1 MIHILCP
8 WKLSNFQ
15 DLSLPCPSTS
25 KILPPPWPWM
35 SNFKWTPSLQVI
47 ISQLKENI
55 IQEWLLDVIRSFL
68 QVGFHF
74 QCQLINL
81 VWLSFPLSGFPFDFF
96 SLCMCMNE
104 TKVKIKPSHVI
115 FKLTSD
121 SIVRFSPQTMQ
132 WYH

>member
-1 MIHILCP
+1 MSMKIVQFSRPLTPLPIYFQNSSTPLTLDVQFQMNP
-8 WKLSNFQ
+8 LS
-15 DLSLPCPSTS
+15 PSD
-25 KILPPPWPWM
+25 
-35 SNFKWTPSLQVI
+35 N
-47 ISQLKENI
+47 QLKENI

-96 SLCMCMNE
+96 SLCMWMNE
-104 TKVKIKPSHVI
+104 TKIKIKPSHVI
-115 FKLTSD
+115 FKLTLD

-132 WYH
+132 WFH